1 MPIRINFTRGNRG
14 QRGVDRFGVELS
26 TGECQL
32 RIVEEPLGRSSSQLF
47 HVSKPRSLKPVRKGP
62 GLTVATSIPS
72 RLNER

>member
-32 RIVEEPLGRSSSQLF
+32 RIVEEPLGRIVF
-47 HVSKPRSLKPVRKGP
+47 P
-62 GLTVATSIPS
+62 TIPCLEAAVVETGEEGAGIDGRDLDS
-72 RLNER
+72 FTAQ